1 MDEYKL
7 LDSSGN
13 TIAMGNRDQVF
24 RFVKHHVPD
33 GRYRIVGP
41 EIKLHVVREKGIVG
55 PDPDGVCLE
64 RSDVELKFLDTL
76 ESM

>member
-1 MDEYKL
+1 MNDYKL
-7 LDSSGN
+7 FNNNGT
-13 TIAMGNRDQVF
+13 TIAMGSRDQVF

-64 RSDVELKFLDTL
+64 RSGLPEGFFNSLH
-76 ESM
+76 